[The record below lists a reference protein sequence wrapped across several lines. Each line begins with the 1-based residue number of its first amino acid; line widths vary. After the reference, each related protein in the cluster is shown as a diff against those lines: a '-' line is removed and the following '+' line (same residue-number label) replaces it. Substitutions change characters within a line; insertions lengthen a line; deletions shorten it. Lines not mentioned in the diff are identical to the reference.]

1 MWINIGVE
9 ETHLI
14 DMDYVKEIKAKGNTV
29 SFIMTEG
36 VVHDVKCDDV
46 KGYISE
52 LKRIISYDNKVY

>member
-36 VVHDVKCDDV
+36 VVHDVECYDV

-52 LKRIISYDNKVY
+52 LKRIMSYDNKVF

>member
-46 KGYISE
+46 KNYIE
-52 LKRIISYDNKVY
+52 EIKRVLSYDNKVY

>member
-1 MWINIGVE
+1 MWINIGME

-46 KGYISE
+46 KE